1 MFHAYLKH
9 HKSTSN
15 YCNPNIVDIYG
26 ALLTYLAPIFAL
38 MLIILILNSEYCMN
52 FQYEEGAR
60 DVNDIQVT
68 MVKES
73 KCNIKLVLLAVHYNE
88 QISL

>member
-1 MFHAYLKH
+1 
-9 HKSTSN
+9 
-15 YCNPNIVDIYG
+15 
-26 ALLTYLAPIFAL
+26 
-38 MLIILILNSEYCMN
+38 MN
-52 FQYEEGAR
+52 FQYEEGGR